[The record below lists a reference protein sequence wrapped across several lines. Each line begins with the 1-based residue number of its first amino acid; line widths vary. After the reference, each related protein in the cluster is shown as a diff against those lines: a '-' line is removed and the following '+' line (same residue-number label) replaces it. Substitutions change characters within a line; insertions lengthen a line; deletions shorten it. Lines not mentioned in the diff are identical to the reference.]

1 MSGTERP
8 TGRELLQ
15 LVTVD
20 DPRIS
25 PDGSRVAWLE
35 TRFVPE
41 RDATTTALRLAPGQG
56 DGVGRTLL
64 ERSGLRR
71 PRWSPDGRTL
81 AFLAPSDG
89 GGHAQVASV
98 EVDGGAPGRW
108 ARVAGPIL
116 DLAWSPRGN
125 GVAVVARVPDP
136 EAPADDAPPG
146 VVHTSR
152 LGWKVD
158 GAGLIGDR
166 WTQLFW
172 LPADGGPAV
181 PLVQGRWDAAAP
193 AWSPDGATLAFLA
206 PTAPDGAGATAR
218 RRDLWLIDVGGDG
231 AARPRR
237 LASFA
242 DVRIAELAWSADGR
256 RIALAAHER
265 ESIGHY
271 GAQRLATVDVV
282 TGATRFVSDAEDGT
296 LGNAAYTDV
305 GGYGGDSGP
314 RWADD
319 DGAALATISRRGT
332 VRLYRIETDGR
343 LEPLTPDDRVVAA
356 WTVDREA
363 RRAALLCWDR
373 SGPGTIEVVDLADDP
388 GPLTLRRIAS
398 AGGLPTP
405 AVPVHPP
412 RHLRVAADPEAD
424 APELDAW
431 LLLPHAADAVGE
443 REVPLILYCGGG
455 PGGMR
460 SDNYFFE
467 FQLFAAAGFAVLWL
481 NARGCQGYG
490 DRFCTAILGDWGGAD
505 WQDEQRALDAA
516 LAAIP
521 ALDPERVAI
530 VGGSYGGYQVNWA
543 IGRSDRFRAAVSDRS
558 VSNRL
563 SAFGTSDIGFLRT
576 FEYDGATP
584 WQNPDAYLGQTPLQ
598 GIGGARTPTLVV
610 HSAQDY
616 RCPIE
621 QGEQLYF
628 ALRAQGTPAE
638 LVRFPNESHGLSR
651 GGRPWHRVARLDAYL
666 DWLDRWL
673 R

>member
-1 MSGTERP
+1 VNGTERP
-8 TGRELLQ
+8 TGRELLR

-25 PDGSRVAWLE
+25 PDGRQVAWLE
-35 TRFVPE
+35 TRFEPE
-41 RDATTTALRLAPGQG
+41 RDATTTALKLAPAEPGAAA
-56 DGVGRTLL
+56 RTLV
-64 ERSGLRR
+64 EGSGLRR

-81 AFLAPSDG
+81 AFLLPSDDG
-89 GGHAQVASV
+89 AGAQVASV
-98 EVDGGAPGRW
+98 GVDGGPPRRW
-108 ARVAGPIL
+108 APIEGAIL
-116 DLAWSPRGN
+116 DLAWSPRGG
-125 GVAVVARVPDP
+125 GVVVVARLPDP
-136 EAPADDAPPG
+136 EAPSRDVPPG
-146 VVHTSR
+146 VVRTSR

-166 WTQLFW
+166 WTQLVW

-181 PLVQGRWDAAAP
+181 DLVRGRWDATAP
-193 AWSPDGATLAFLA
+193 AWSPDGGTLAFLA
-206 PTAPDGAGATAR
+206 PTTPDGAGATAR
-218 RRDLWLIDVGGDG
+218 RRDLWLLDVD
-231 AARPRR
+231 AERTAPRR
-237 LASFA
+237 RASFA
-242 DVRIAELAWSADGR
+242 DVRIAELAWSGDGR

-271 GAQRLATVDVV
+271 GAQRLATVDVD

-314 RWADD
+314 RWSGQ
-319 DGAALATISRRGT
+319 DGATLATVSRHGT
-332 VRLYRIETDGR
+332 VRLHRVGPDGR
-343 LEPLTPDDRVVAA
+343 MDPLTPDDRVVAA
-356 WTVDREA
+356 WTVDREG

-373 SGPGTIEVVDLADDP
+373 SGPGAIEIVDLADERR
-388 GPLTLRRIAS
+388 PLAVTRIAGG
-398 AGGLPTP
+398 AGLPST
-405 AVPVHPP
+405 AVPVRTP
-412 RHLRVAADPEAD
+412 RHLRVAADPAAD

-431 LLLPHAADAVGE
+431 LLLPHDADGGDPTT
-443 REVPLILYCGGG
+443 VPLVLYCGGG

-467 FQLFAAAGFAVLWL
+467 FQLFAAAGYAVLWL

-490 DRFCTAILGDWGGAD
+490 DPFCTAILGDWGGAD
-505 WQDEQRALDAA
+505 WEDEQRALDAA
-516 LAAIP
+516 LAAVP
-521 ALDPERVAI
+521 TLDPERVAI

-558 VSNRL
+558 VSNRV

-584 WQNPDAYLGQTPLQ
+584 WEDPGAYLAQTPLQ

-666 DWLDRWL
+666 EWLDRWL

>member
-1 MSGTERP
+1 VTGSLRP
-8 TGRELLQ
+8 TGRELLD

-25 PDGSRVAWLE
+25 PDGSTVAWLE
-35 TRFVPE
+35 TRFEPD
-41 RDATTTALRLAPGQG
+41 RDGTTTALKLASSEG
-56 DGVGRTLL
+56 DGATRTLL

-71 PRWSPDGRTL
+71 PRWSPDGRAL
-81 AFLAPSDG
+81 AFLAPSDDG
-89 GGHAQVASV
+89 AGAQVASIEV
-98 EVDGGAPGRW
+98 EDGAAGRW
-108 ARVAGPIL
+108 ARIEGTVL
-116 DLAWSPRGN
+116 DLAWSPRGD
-125 GVAVVARVPDP
+125 GLAVVARLPDP

-146 VVHTSR
+146 VVRTSR

-166 WTQLFW
+166 WTQLLW
-172 LPADGGPAV
+172 LPADGGPPV
-181 PLVQGRWDAAAP
+181 PLVGGRWDATAP
-193 AWSPDGATLAFLA
+193 SWSPDGSTLAFLA
-206 PTAPDGAGATAR
+206 PTAPDSAGATAR
-218 RRDLWLIDVGGDG
+218 RRDLWLIDVEDG
-231 AARPRR
+231 RASSPRR
-237 LASFA
+237 LTSFA

-271 GAQRLATVDVV
+271 GAQRLATVDVAS
-282 TGATRFVSDAEDGT
+282 GATRFLSDADDGT

-314 RWADD
+314 RWAGD

-332 VRLYRIETDGR
+332 VRLYRVETDGR

-356 WTVDREA
+356 WTVDREG
-363 RRAALLCWDR
+363 RRAALLRWDR
-373 SGPGTIEVVDLADDP
+373 SGPGTIEVVDLSAAP
-388 GPLTLRRIAS
+388 GPSAMTTLAS
-398 AGGLPTP
+398 AGGLPTS
-405 AVPVHPP
+405 AVPVHAP
-412 RHLRVAADPEAD
+412 RHLRVAADPATD

-431 LLLPHAADAVGE
+431 LLLPHGADAGSE
-443 REVPLILYCGGG
+443 RSVPLILYCGGG

-467 FQLFAAAGFAVLWL
+467 FQLFAAAGYAVAWL

-490 DRFCTAILGDWGGAD
+490 DPFCTAILGDWGGAD
-505 WQDEQRALDAA
+505 WEDEQRALDAA
-516 LAAIP
+516 LAAFP

-543 IGRSDRFRAAVSDRS
+543 IGRSDRFRAAVADRS

-584 WQNPDAYLGQTPLQ
+584 WEDPHAYLAQTPLQ